1 MTKNEIIAKLE
12 ELGIEFDKL
21 SNKPELLAL
30 LPAETPVEVVEEVK
44 AEAKVVPESEAR
56 KELIRIY
63 AASKAANP
71 KQYALKNKDAQLET
85 KLAKL

>member
-1 MTKNEIIAKLE
+1 MTKNKKVKVL
-12 ELGIEFDKL
+12 
-21 SNKPELLAL
+21 
-30 LPAETPVEVVEEVK
+30 AETPVEVVKE
-44 AEAKVVPESEAR
+44 EAKVVSESEAR

-71 KQYALKNKDAQLET
+71 KQYVFKNKDAQLAA